1 MAAVLRSSFV
11 VFHGSRALSTAP
23 ALSRAKTSEDP
34 IKALFLQKLKEFKSK
49 GNIPMSQETQ
59 KEYNDEMSRL
69 KRIYGADKNDLSEFP
84 TFKFD

>member
-1 MAAVLRSSFV
+1 MFIVVSLSLSLHSS
-11 VFHGSRALSTAP
+11 
-23 ALSRAKTSEDP
+23 
-34 IKALFLQKLKEFKSK
+34 Q
-49 GNIPMSQETQ
+49 IPMSQETQ